1 MHWHVPCAQ
10 TSYLRLFFL
19 SSSITLVSLFTGS
32 MSHNQKNYCSPAQL
46 VICPVEG
53 CRKECLSYGGLTQHI
68 QAKHKEYQPGT
79 PPSAAAADYTILDSE
94 SSSVNDL
101 EMSIP
106 PDNDPAGAS
115 DAFGSESNLDHS
127 IGFDFEIP
135 FLLSSQPD
143 SPSQESEASNVD
155 YHPIING

>member
-1 MHWHVPCAQ
+1 MH
-10 TSYLRLFFL
+10 R
-19 SSSITLVSLFTGS
+19 
-32 MSHNQKNYCSPAQL
+32 NQKNHRSPAQL

-79 PPSAAAADYTILDSE
+79 PSPPSAAAVDYSILDSE

-101 EMSIP
+101 EMSTGIP

-115 DAFGSESNLDHS
+115 DAFGSESESESTGNRDRDRDRDHDSLS

-135 FLLSSQPD
+135 FLPSSQPD
-143 SPSQESEASNVD
+143 SPSRESEASNVD